1 MIKFVVHTQFLENYG
16 AHAAD
21 GKFSSGNAYWKMKG
35 GDTYIVE
42 DLDRIQDAVAFVA
55 AKEMFNDIGAKEF
68 PVEWETYDEWFAREI
83 AAEDSEDYR
92 EFKLE
97 QARVVSPL
105 QPKDSRRLI
114 DVLVDREAEAHG
126 Y

>member
-1 MIKFVVHTQFLENYG
+1 MKFVVHTQFLENYG
-16 AHAAD
+16 AHQGKGTFAA
-21 GKFSSGNAYWKMKG
+21 GEAYWKMKG

-55 AKEMFNDIGAKEF
+55 AREMYNGIGAKEF

-83 AAEDSEDYR
+83 LAEDSEDYR
-92 EFKLE
+92 KFKLE

-105 QPKDSRRLI
+105 QPKETRKLTE
-114 DVLVDREAEAHG
+114 EAA
-126 Y
+126 